1 MSYKHMEERKLKI
14 FIKSHIQN
22 YFKNGKYMTNAF
34 LKSILKSAKY
44 LKAQWQIWDILQEVS
59 SLGV

>member
-1 MSYKHMEERKLKI
+1 MEEHKLKI

-44 LKAQWQIWDILQEVS
+44 LKAQ
-59 SLGV
+59 